1 MRQTT
6 EGMLLMTLQ
15 VRQAVIMV
23 GGKGTRL
30 RPLTNN
36 CPKPILPILDK
47 PCTEYFIDSLSEAG
61 MEEVIMACGYR
72 SQQVRDAL
80 GDGSKQGIKVT
91 YSYEDHPLGT
101 GGALKLIQDKLDD
114 VFIAINGDNF
124 MDIDFRQMVKEHFA
138 SKAAV
143 TISLSTTDNPC
154 EVGIVRLDE
163 TGKVLEFKE
172 KPKPEEVFSNILN
185 TGVYVVNR
193 DVLDFAPEDTMYDF
207 SKELIPLLMEKG
219 YRIQGYKDPGHW
231 MDIGRP
237 KDFLGANLLTAEKKF
252 KGHDWSSQTKDSKV
266 SGTSYLGKGTK
277 VKDSVIDS
285 AVVSEGCKV
294 DDSKITHS
302 LILSGCVIDDCV
314 IENTILGKD
323 CEIKDCKLKDCV
335 LADGTV
341 LHDKE
346 LENERGA

>member
-1 MRQTT
+1 
-6 EGMLLMTLQ
+6 MLLARH

-47 PCTEYFIDSLSEAG
+47 PCTEYFIDALADAG

-101 GGALKLIQDKLDD
+101 GGALKLIQGKLDD

-124 MDIDFRQMVKEHFA
+124 MDIDFNRMAEEHFRSGA
-138 SKAAV
+138 DV

-154 EVGIVRLDE
+154 EVGIVRLDD
-163 TGKVLEFKE
+163 TGKILEFKE

-185 TGVYVVNR
+185 TGVYVINNE
-193 DVLDFAPEDTMYDF
+193 VLDFIPKDTMYDF
-207 SKELIPLLMEKG
+207 SKELLPLLMEKG
-219 YRIQGYKDPGHW
+219 YRVQGYKDPGHW

-237 KDFLGANLLTAEKKF
+237 KDFLGANILTAEKNY
-252 KGHDWSSQTKDSKV
+252 KGHDWSKQTKDSKV
-266 SGTSYLGKGTK
+266 SGASYLGKDTK
-277 VKDSVIDS
+277 AKDCILES
-285 AVVSEGCKV
+285 AVISQGCKV
-294 DDSKITHS
+294 DDCRITNS
-302 LILSGCVIDDCV
+302 LILSGCILDDCT

-323 CEIKDCKLKDCV
+323 CRLEDCKLKDCV
-335 LADGTV
+335 IADGTV
-341 LHDKE
+341 LKDAV

>member
-1 MRQTT
+1 
-6 EGMLLMTLQ
+6 
-15 VRQAVIMV
+15 MV

-47 PCTEYFIDSLSEAG
+47 PCTEYFIDALAEAG
-61 MEEVIMACGYR
+61 MDEVIMACGYR

-80 GDGSKQGIKVT
+80 GDGTKQGIKVT

-124 MDIDFRQMVKEHFA
+124 MDIDFKAMVKEHLRSEA
-138 SKAAV
+138 DV

-154 EVGIVRLDE
+154 EVGIVRLDD
-163 TGKVLEFKE
+163 TGRILEFKE

-193 DVLDFAPEDTMYDF
+193 DVLDFVPEDTMYDF
-207 SKELIPLLMEKG
+207 SKELFPLLMEKG
-219 YRIQGYKDPGHW
+219 YRIQGYRDEGHW

-237 KDFLGANLLTAEKKF
+237 KDFLGANILTAEKKY
-252 KGHDWSSQTKDSKV
+252 KGYDWSSQAEDSEV
-266 SGTSYLGKGTK
+266 VGASFLGKGTK
-277 VKDSVIDS
+277 AEGSKLNDAVI
-285 AVVSEGCKV
+285 SENSRISG
-294 DDSKITHS
+294 SEIRNS
-302 LILSGCVIDDCV
+302 LILSGCMIDGSV
-314 IENTILGKD
+314 IEDTILGKD
-323 CEIKDCKLKDCV
+323 CRIEGSRLKGCV

-341 LHDKE
+341 LKDKE

>member
-1 MRQTT
+1 MREPT
-6 EGMLLMTLQ
+6 EGMLLARY

-47 PCTEYFIDSLSEAG
+47 PCTEYFIDALAEAG

-72 SQQVRDAL
+72 SEQVRDAL

-124 MDIDFRQMVKEHFA
+124 MDIDFNAMAEEHFRSNA
-138 SKAAV
+138 DV

-154 EVGIVRLDE
+154 EVGIVRLDDD
-163 TGKVLEFKE
+163 GRILEFKE

-185 TGVYVVNR
+185 TGVYVVNK
-193 DVLDFAPEDTMYDF
+193 DVLDYVPEDTMYDF
-207 SKELIPLLMEKG
+207 SKELFPLLMEKG
-219 YRIQGYKDPGHW
+219 RRIQGYKDPGHW

-237 KDFLGANLLTAEKKF
+237 RDFLGANLLTAGRLYKD
-252 KGHDWSSQTKDSKV
+252 HDWTSQTEGSRIT
-266 SGTSYLGKGTK
+266 GTSYLGKGTR
-277 VKDSVIDS
+277 VNGSDINSSVL
-285 AVVSEGCKV
+285 SENCTV
-294 DDSKITHS
+294 CYSTLDRT
-302 LILSGCVIDDCV
+302 LVLSGSNIQRSRM
-314 IENTILGKD
+314 ENTILGKD
-323 CEIKDCKLKDCV
+323 CRIENCRLTDCV

-341 LHDKE
+341 LKDKE
-346 LENERGA
+346 LKNERGA

>member
-1 MRQTT
+1 
-6 EGMLLMTLQ
+6 MTLQ

-47 PCTEYFIDSLSEAG
+47 PCTEYFIDSLAEAG

-80 GDGSKQGIKVT
+80 GDGSKQGIRVT

-101 GGALKLIQDKLDD
+101 GGALKLIQDRLDD

-124 MDIDFRQMVKEHFA
+124 MDIDFRAMVKEHLSSGA
-138 SKAAV
+138 DV

-154 EVGIVRLDE
+154 EVGIVRLDDS
-163 TGKVLEFKE
+163 GKILEFKE

-185 TGVYVVNR
+185 TGVYVINR
-193 DVLDFAPEDTMYDF
+193 DVLDFIPEDTMYDF
-207 SKELIPLLMEKG
+207 SKELIPLLMQKG

-237 KDFLGANLLTAEKKF
+237 KDFLGANLLTAEKKY
-252 KGHDWSSQTKDSKV
+252 KDHDWSKQIKDSRV
-266 SGTSYLGKGTK
+266 SGSSYLGKKTH
-277 VKDSVIDS
+277 VRDSSVDS
-285 AVVSEGCKV
+285 AVILSDCKV
-294 DDSKITHS
+294 DDSNITNS
-302 LILSGCVIDDCV
+302 LILAGCVIDDCV
-314 IENTILGKD
+314 IVNTIIGKD
-323 CEIKDCKLKDCV
+323 CKLRDCELKDCV
-335 LADGTV
+335 LADGTE
-341 LHDKE
+341 LQDKT
-346 LENERGA
+346 LENERGV

>member
-1 MRQTT
+1 
-6 EGMLLMTLQ
+6 MTRD

-47 PCTEYFIDSLSEAG
+47 PCTEYFIDALADAG

-101 GGALKLIQDKLDD
+101 GGALKLIEDKLDD

-124 MDIDFRQMVKEHFA
+124 MDIDFKAIAKEHFDSGA
-138 SKAAV
+138 DV

-154 EVGIVRLDE
+154 EVGIVRLDD
-163 TGKVLEFKE
+163 TGRILEFKE

-193 DVLDFAPEDTMYDF
+193 DVLKFIPDDTMYDF
-207 SKELIPLLMEKG
+207 SKELFPLLMEKG
-219 YRIQGYKDPGHW
+219 YRIQGFKEKGHW

-237 KDFLGANLLTAEKKF
+237 KDFLGANLLTAGKNYS
-252 KGHDWSSQTKDSKV
+252 GYDWSSQAKDSMVK
-266 SGTSYLGKGTK
+266 GTSFLGKGTT
-277 VKDSVIDS
+277 VSGSSITDAVIS
-285 AVVSEGCKV
+285 ENSTVSGSE
-294 DDSKITHS
+294 IRNS
-302 LILSGCVIDDCV
+302 LILSGCS
-314 IENTILGKD
+314 IEDSNIEDTILGKD
-323 CEIKDCKLKDCV
+323 CKIEGSRLKGCV

-341 LHDKE
+341 VKNE
-346 LENERGA
+346 KLENVRGE

>member
-1 MRQTT
+1 MRKQQKGCCLTRD
-6 EGMLLMTLQ
+6 

-47 PCTEYFIDSLSEAG
+47 PCTEYFIDALAEAG

-101 GGALKLIQDKLDD
+101 GGALKLIEDKLDD

-124 MDIDFRQMVKEHFA
+124 MDIDFRSMAKEHFDSGA
-138 SKAAV
+138 DV

-154 EVGIVRLDE
+154 EVGIVRLDD
-163 TGKVLEFKE
+163 TGRILEFKE

-193 DVLDFAPEDTMYDF
+193 DVLKFVPEDTMYDF
-207 SKELIPLLMEKG
+207 SKELFPLLMEKG
-219 YRIQGYKDPGHW
+219 YRIQGFREKGHW

-237 KDFLGANLLTAEKKF
+237 KDFLGANLLTAGKNY
-252 KGHDWSSQTKDSKV
+252 KGYDWSSQAKDSKV
-266 SGTSYLGKGTK
+266 IGASFLGKGTTVSGSSITDAVISENSK
-277 VKDSVIDS
+277 VSG
-285 AVVSEGCKV
+285 SEIKN
-294 DDSKITHS
+294 S
-302 LILSGCVIDDCV
+302 LVLSGCSIDGSN
-314 IENTILGKD
+314 IEDTILGKD
-323 CEIKDCKLKDCV
+323 CVIEGSRLKGCV

-341 LHDKE
+341 VKNE
-346 LENERGA
+346 KLENVRGE

>member
-1 MRQTT
+1 
-6 EGMLLMTLQ
+6 
-15 VRQAVIMV
+15 MV

-47 PCTEYFIDSLSEAG
+47 PCTEYFIDALAEAG
-61 MEEVIMACGYR
+61 MEEIIMACGYR
-72 SQQVRDAL
+72 SQQVRDSL

-124 MDIDFRQMVKEHFA
+124 MDIDFNAMAKEHFD
-138 SKAAV
+138 SGAAV

-154 EVGIVRLDE
+154 EVGIVRLDD
-163 TGKVLEFKE
+163 TGKILEFKE

-193 DVLDFAPEDTMYDF
+193 DVLDFIPEDTMYDF
-207 SKELIPLLMEKG
+207 SKELLPLLMEKG
-219 YRIQGYKDPGHW
+219 YRVQGFKEKGHW

-237 KDFLGANLLTAEKKF
+237 RDFLGANLLTAGKKYN
-252 KGHDWSSQTKDSKV
+252 GYDWSSQAKDSSVK
-266 SGTSYLGKGTK
+266 GTSFLGKGTA
-277 VKDSVIDS
+277 VNDSRITDAVIS
-285 AVVSEGCKV
+285 ERSEVSGSE
-294 DDSKITHS
+294 IRNS
-302 LILSGCVIDDCV
+302 LILSGCEIRDST
-314 IENTILGKD
+314 IEDTILGKD
-323 CEIKDCKLKDCV
+323 CRIEGSTLKGCV

-341 LHDKE
+341 VK
-346 LENERGA
+346 NEKLTDVRGE

>member
-1 MRQTT
+1 
-6 EGMLLMTLQ
+6 MTQ
-15 VRQAVIMV
+15 KVRQAVIMV

-47 PCTEYFIDSLSEAG
+47 PCTEYFIDSLAEAG

-80 GDGSKQGIKVT
+80 GDGSKQGIKVI

-101 GGALKLIQDKLDD
+101 GGALRLIRDRLDD

-124 MDIDFRQMVKEHFA
+124 MDIDFKAMVKEHFA
-138 SKAAV
+138 SGADV

-154 EVGIVRLDE
+154 EVGIVRLGDD
-163 TGKVLEFKE
+163 GRVLEFKE

-193 DVLDFAPEDTMYDF
+193 NVLDFIPEDTMYDF
-207 SKELIPLLMEKG
+207 SKELFPLLMEKG
-219 YRIQGYKDPGHW
+219 YRIQGYKEDGHW

-237 KDFLGANLLTAEKKF
+237 KDFLGANLLTAGKRYA
-252 KGHDWSSQTKDSKV
+252 GYDWSTQSKDSRIT
-266 SGTSYLGKGTK
+266 GTSYLGKDVT
-277 VKDSVIDS
+277 VEDSEIESSVISQRCD
-285 AVVSEGCKV
+285 VSRTKMRE
-294 DDSKITHS
+294 S
-302 LILSGCVIDDCV
+302 LILSGCIICNST

-323 CEIKDCKLKDCV
+323 CRIRDCRLKNCV
-335 LADGTV
+335 LADNTV
-341 LHDKE
+341 LEGKE
-346 LENERGA
+346 LNDVRGE

>member
-1 MRQTT
+1 MAQR
-6 EGMLLMTLQ
+6 

-30 RPLTNN
+30 RPLTND

-47 PCTEYFIDSLSEAG
+47 PCTEYFIDSLAEAG

-114 VFIAINGDNF
+114 IFIAINGDNF
-124 MDIDFRQMVKEHFA
+124 MDIDFNAMVKEHLR
-138 SKAAV
+138 SKADV

-154 EVGIVRLDE
+154 EVGIVRLDDD
-163 TGKVLEFKE
+163 GKILEFKE

-193 DVLDFAPEDTMYDF
+193 NVLDFVPEDTMYDF
-207 SKELIPLLMEKG
+207 SKELFPLLMEKG
-219 YRIQGYKDPGHW
+219 YRIQGYRDPGHW

-237 KDFLGANLLTAEKKF
+237 KDFLGANLLTAGKMY
-252 KGHDWSSQTKDSKV
+252 KGHDWSSQAEDSRIT
-266 SGTSYLGKGTK
+266 GTSYLGKDTK
-277 VKDSVIDS
+277 VRGSEISSSVIS
-285 AVVSEGCKV
+285 QGCKV
-294 DDSKITHS
+294 SDSRLSNS
-302 LILSGCVIDDCV
+302 LILSGCDIFGCEM
-314 IENTILGKD
+314 ENAILGRNCK
-323 CEIKDCKLKDCV
+323 IQGGKLKDCV
-335 LADGTV
+335 LADNTE
-341 LHDKE
+341 LKDKV
-346 LENERGA
+346 LENYRGE

>member
-1 MRQTT
+1 
-6 EGMLLMTLQ
+6 MTLQ

-47 PCTEYFIDSLSEAG
+47 PCTEYFIDALADAG
-61 MEEVIMACGYR
+61 IEEVIMACGYR

-80 GDGSKQGIKVT
+80 GDGSKQGIKVI

-101 GGALKLIQDKLDD
+101 GGAVKLIQDKLDD

-124 MDIDFRQMVKEHFA
+124 MDIDFRAMVKEHFETGA
-138 SKAAV
+138 DI

-154 EVGIVRLDE
+154 EVGIVRLDD

-185 TGVYVVNR
+185 TGVYVINKW
-193 DVLDFAPEDTMYDF
+193 VLDYIPEDTMYDL
-207 SKELIPLLMEKG
+207 SKELFPLLMEKG
-219 YRIQGYKDPGHW
+219 YTIHGYKEPGHW

-237 KDFLGANLLTAEKKF
+237 KDFLGANLLTAGKLF
-252 KGHDWSSQTKDSKV
+252 KGHDWSSQSKDSEIT
-266 SGTSYLGKGTK
+266 GTSYLGKGTC
-277 VKDSVIDS
+277 VKDSKIESSVI
-285 AVVSEGCKV
+285 SEGCEV
-294 DDSKITHS
+294 SDAKIVNS
-302 LILSGCVIDDCV
+302 LILPGCKVTGCVIED
-314 IENTILGKD
+314 TILGKD
-323 CEIKDCKLKDCV
+323 CRIEGGRLRTCV
-335 LADGTV
+335 LADGTT
-341 LHDKE
+341 LKDKE

>member
-1 MRQTT
+1 
-6 EGMLLMTLQ
+6 MTQ
-15 VRQAVIMV
+15 DVRQAVIMV

-47 PCTEYFIDSLSEAG
+47 PCTEYFIDALAEAG

-80 GDGSKQGIKVT
+80 GDGKKQGIKVI

-124 MDIDFRQMVKEHFA
+124 MDIDFRAMVKEHFD
-138 SKAAV
+138 SKADV

-154 EVGIVRLDE
+154 EVGIVRLDD
-163 TGKVLEFKE
+163 TGRILEFKE

-185 TGVYVVNR
+185 TGVYVVNN
-193 DVLDFAPEDTMYDF
+193 DVLDFIPEDTMYDF
-207 SKELIPLLMEKG
+207 SKELFPLLMEKG
-219 YRIQGYKDPGHW
+219 YRIQGYKDEGHW

-237 KDFLGANLLTAEKKF
+237 KDFLGANILTAGKMF
-252 KGHDWSSQTKDSKV
+252 NGHDWSAQAKDSAI
-266 SGTSYLGKGTK
+266 SGASFLGERTTVESSKLN
-277 VKDSVIDS
+277 DAVI
-285 AVVSEGCKV
+285 SENSEIFG
-294 DDSKITHS
+294 SEIRNS
-302 LILSGCVIDDCV
+302 LILSGCSIDGSI
-314 IENTILGKD
+314 IEDTILGKD
-323 CEIKDCKLKDCV
+323 CRIEGSKLRGCV
-335 LADGTV
+335 LADGTI
-341 LHDKE
+341 LK
-346 LENERGA
+346 NEDLKDFRGE

>member
-1 MRQTT
+1 
-6 EGMLLMTLQ
+6 
-15 VRQAVIMV
+15 MV

-47 PCTEYFIDSLSEAG
+47 PCTEYFIDALAEAG
-61 MEEVIMACGYR
+61 MDEVIMACGYR

-80 GDGSKQGIKVT
+80 GDGTKQGIRVT

-124 MDIDFRQMVKEHFA
+124 MDIDFKAMAEEHFRSGA
-138 SKAAV
+138 DV

-154 EVGIVRLDE
+154 EVGIVRLDD
-163 TGKVLEFKE
+163 TGRILEFKE

-193 DVLDFAPEDTMYDF
+193 DVLDFVPEDTMYDF
-207 SKELIPLLMEKG
+207 SKELFPLLMEKG

-237 KDFLGANLLTAEKKF
+237 KDFLGANLFTAGKDY
-252 KGHDWSSQTKDSKV
+252 KGHDWSAQAEDSEIT
-266 SGTSYLGKGTK
+266 GTAYLGKGTK
-277 VKDSVIDS
+277 VTASKISS
-285 AVVSEGCKV
+285 AVASEGCTIKGSQLK
-294 DDSKITHS
+294 DS
-302 LILSGCVIDDCV
+302 LLLSGCSIADST

-323 CEIKDCKLKDCV
+323 CVIEGCRLKDCV

-341 LHDKE
+341 LKDKE

>member
-1 MRQTT
+1 
-6 EGMLLMTLQ
+6 MTQ
-15 VRQAVIMV
+15 GVRQAVIMV

-30 RPLTNN
+30 RPLTND

-47 PCTEYFIDSLSEAG
+47 PCTEYFIDSLAEAG

-124 MDIDFRQMVKEHFA
+124 MDIDFNAMVKEHLR
-138 SKAAV
+138 SKADV

-154 EVGIVRLDE
+154 EVGIVRLDDD
-163 TGKVLEFKE
+163 GKILEFKE

-193 DVLDFAPEDTMYDF
+193 DVLDLVPEDTMYDF
-207 SKELIPLLMEKG
+207 SKELFPLLMEKG

-237 KDFLGANLLTAEKKF
+237 KDFLGANILTAGKRF
-252 KGHDWSSQTKDSKV
+252 KGYDWSSQAEGSKV
-266 SGTSYLGKGTK
+266 TGASYLGKDTT
-277 VKDSVIDS
+277 VRDSEITSSVIS
-285 AVVSEGCKV
+285 QGCKV
-294 DDSKITHS
+294 SDSQMDNS
-302 LILSGCVIDDCV
+302 LILSGCDISGCEM
-314 IENTILGKD
+314 ENTILGRN
-323 CEIKDCKLKDCV
+323 CRIQGGKLKDCV
-335 LADGTV
+335 LADNTV
-341 LHDKE
+341 LKDKV
-346 LENERGA
+346 LEDYRGE